1 MERFSITS
9 PAVFY
14 ALGGLLV
21 AYVLYM
27 MIMRRKGE
35 HSDLAG
41 GGPEL

>member
-1 MERFSITS
+1 MDRWWITN

-14 ALGGLLV
+14 GVGGLLV

-35 HSDLAG
+35 GSDLAG
-41 GGPEL
+41 RGPEL

>member
-1 MERFSITS
+1 MDFSKITN

-14 ALGGLLV
+14 GIGGLVV

-27 MIMRRKGE
+27 MIVRRKGE
-35 HSDLAG
+35 RSDLAG

>member
-1 MERFSITS
+1 MDRFWITN

-14 ALGGLLV
+14 GIGGLVV

-27 MIMRRKGE
+27 MVVRRKGE
-35 HSDLAG
+35 RSEAA

>member
-1 MERFSITS
+1 MDRWWITN

-14 ALGGLLV
+14 GIGGLLIL
-21 AYVLYM
+21 YILYM

-35 HSDLAG
+35 RPDLPA